1 MSTETVFA
9 AYPVFRADPIRM
21 AAVDRAVAAKET
33 AALLED
39 FAGRVATRGIYST
52 AGFTAHA
59 DLVFWW
65 IASSADDIQDMLTAF
80 RQSQLGRA
88 LDHTEAFLGL
98 VRPAEFAPDHLPSFA
113 AGKQPLKYL
122 CVYPFVRTPEWYLLE
137 PAERATLLGEHGA
150 AAREF
155 SDVQANTTMAFGL
168 GDWEWILAFEAASPD
183 RIVELIRHL
192 RATEARRY
200 TKVEIP
206 FVTGIRKG
214 IEAVVAD
221 LP

>member
-1 MSTETVFA
+1 MSNETVFA
-9 AYPVFRADPIRM
+9 CYPVFRADPGRLG
-21 AAVDRAVAAKET
+21 AVDRTVAAKET
-33 AALLED
+33 AVLLED
-39 FAGRVATRGIYST
+39 FAGRVETRGIYST

-59 DLVFWW
+59 DLMFWW
-65 IASSADDIQDMLTAF
+65 IAKSADDVQDIVTAF
-80 RQSQLGRA
+80 RHTQLGKA

-98 VRPAEFAPDHLPSFA
+98 VRPAEFTADHLPAFA
-113 AGKQPLKYL
+113 AGKEPLQHL

-137 PAERATLLGEHGA
+137 PSERAKLLREHGE
-150 AAREF
+150 AARTF
-155 SDVQANTTMAFGL
+155 ADVQANTTMAFGL
-168 GDWEWILAFEAASPD
+168 GDWEWILAFEAATPD

-206 FVTGIRKG
+206 FVTGIRKSV
-214 IEAVVAD
+214 EAAVAD

>member
-1 MSTETVFA
+1 MSEETIYA
-9 AYPVFRADPIRM
+9 CYPVFRAAPDRL
-21 AAVDRAVAAKET
+21 ASVDRAVAAKET
-33 AALLED
+33 AVLLED
-39 FAGRVATRGIYST
+39 FAGRVETRGIYST

-59 DLVFWW
+59 DLMFWW
-65 IASSADDIQDMLTAF
+65 VARSADDLQESLTAF
-80 RQSQLGRA
+80 RHSQLGRA
-88 LDHTEAFLGL
+88 LEHTEVFMGL
-98 VRPAEFAPDHLPSFA
+98 VRPAEFAPGHLPSFV
-113 AGKQPLKYL
+113 AGKDPLKYL
-122 CVYPFVRTPEWYLLE
+122 CVYPFVRTPEWYLLD
-137 PAERATLLGEHGA
+137 PSERAKLLREHGE
-150 AAREF
+150 AARTF

-206 FVTGIRKG
+206 FVTGIRKP
-214 IEAVVAD
+214 IEAVNAD

>member
-1 MSTETVFA
+1 MSDETIYA
-9 AYPVFRADPIRM
+9 AYPVFRADPERL
-21 AAVDRAVAAKET
+21 ASVDRTVVAKET
-33 AALLED
+33 AVLLED
-39 FAGRVATRGIYST
+39 FGGRVETRGIYST

-59 DLVFWW
+59 DLMFWW
-65 IASSADDIQDMLTAF
+65 IARSADDLQDIVTAF
-80 RQSQLGRA
+80 RHTQLGGA
-88 LDHTEAFLGL
+88 LDHTESFLGL

-113 AGKQPLKYL
+113 AGKDPLKYL
-122 CVYPFVRTPEWYLLE
+122 CVYPFVRTPDWYLLD
-137 PAERATLLGEHGA
+137 PQERAKLLREHGE
-150 AAREF
+150 AARNF

-206 FVTGIRKG
+206 FVTGIRKSL
-214 IEAVVAD
+214 EAVVAD